1 MKYVSGSF
9 KEITNQLDKLNQELI
24 NKEDI
29 LIKLKFKIN
38 ELNELINSVSLERL
52 SVSDKKPRTPRRS
65 YRCVRKPEENN
76 WFTTE
81 QADVLIKD
89 LIDDGFVITGNN
101 LKLIGVDNTTCVY
114 HRYKTTVDT
123 KGSNNHKWMPVDEAL
138 VEKYK
143 ERVLSGY
150 YNK

>member
-1 MKYVSGSF
+1 MKYISGSF
-9 KEITNQLDKLNQELI
+9 KEITNQLDKLNRELI
-24 NKEDI
+24 NKED
-29 LIKLKFKIN
+29 LLLKLKFKIN
-38 ELNELINSVSLERL
+38 ELNELINAVKLEIPDVSSRTGRKY
-52 SVSDKKPRTPRRS
+52 SPRI
-65 YRCVRKPEENN
+65 RKPEENT

-89 LIDDGFVITGNN
+89 LIDDGFVITGKK
-101 LKLIGVDNTTCVY
+101 LKLIGVDNAVCVY

-123 KGSNNHKWMPVDEAL
+123 QGSKNHRWMPVDEVL